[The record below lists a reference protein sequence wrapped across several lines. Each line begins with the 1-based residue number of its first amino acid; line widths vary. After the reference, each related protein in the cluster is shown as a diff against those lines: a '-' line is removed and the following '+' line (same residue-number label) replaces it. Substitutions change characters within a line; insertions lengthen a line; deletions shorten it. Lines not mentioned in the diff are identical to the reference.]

1 MRSHKLDSPIS
12 YYAIFLLVR
21 YLPVRFCHW
30 LGKLVVLTVY
40 AFSHK
45 DRNGLAHNL
54 SIALDRP
61 MDDISI
67 RKTVRETYINYG
79 QYMVDFFLIPQLPPN
94 KIKRFFSDIKG
105 EEILKR
111 ALAKG
116 KGAIF
121 LSAHVGNWEIGGS
134 ILRLLNYPLTV
145 VATSHNTAA
154 TNVLVNHLRK
164 DKGISVIEMNNESPF
179 SGVEILRHLRNN
191 EIVAMN
197 GDRDFFGRGRPVT
210 FLGRKVFFPVGPV
223 IMAMKSGAA
232 IIPSFV
238 LKQQDG
244 RYVGVLEKAIPLS
257 QNGNMD
263 DDIEENL
270 AKTARIFEK
279 YIRHYPDQWY
289 CPDPFTERITT

>member
-21 YLPVRFCHW
+21 YLPVRFCRW
-30 LGKLVVLTVY
+30 LGKLIVLTVY

-45 DRNGLAHNL
+45 DRNGLAYNL

-61 MDDISI
+61 MDDPSI
-67 RKTVRETYINYG
+67 RKMVRQTYINYG
-79 QYMVDFFLIPQLPPN
+79 QYMVDFFLIPQLPPH
-94 KIKRFFSDIKG
+94 KIKSFFSDIKG
-105 EEILKR
+105 EDILIK
-111 ALAKG
+111 ALDKG

-121 LSAHVGNWEIGGS
+121 LLAHVGNWEIGGS
-134 ILRLLNYPLTV
+134 MLRLLNYPLTV
-145 VATSHNTAA
+145 VGMAHNTAA

-164 DKGISVIEMNNESPF
+164 DKGISVIEMNNWSPF

-191 EIVAMN
+191 EIVAMS
-197 GDRDFFGRGRPVT
+197 GDKNFFGRGRPVT
-210 FLGRKVFFPVGPV
+210 FFGRNVIFPVGPV

-232 IIPSFV
+232 LIPSFV
-238 LKQQDG
+238 LKQPDG
-244 RYVGVLEKAIPLS
+244 RYFGVLEEAVPLS

-263 DDIEENL
+263 DDIQENL

-279 YIRHYPDQWY
+279 YIRRYPDQWY
-289 CPDPFTERITT
+289 CPDPFTERMAT